1 MYLYLF
7 VFVSQSYF
15 YMRVLHNATVF
26 TMFQPPTKCL
36 THKSCAELSLSS
48 NNISGYQD
56 TTYDRFHHRVEGSK
70 KILTRS
76 EDKRE
81 ETSTWRWKPFLWIQK
96 VPTLVWGSSIH
107 WNGIAM
113 VLTFLADRKQT
124 QVWRLIH
131 SHTTKKKQTS
141 FLSKSWRIFPGRQ
154 IGSIYS
160 LDRVCFLLHSYSL
173 MSGWIV
179 EFHVVGKN
187 EMH

>member
-1 MYLYLF
+1 MQLFLPCSNHLQNVWLTKAVLSYLSHLTISADIKIPHTIDFITGLKDQRKFSRGLRTNERKHPLDDENLF
-7 VFVSQSYF
+7 
-15 YMRVLHNATVF
+15 
-26 TMFQPPTKCL
+26 CD
-36 THKSCAELSLSS
+36 KSW
-48 NNISGYQD
+48 
-56 TTYDRFHHRVEGSK
+56 T
-70 KILTRS
+70 
-76 EDKRE
+76 
-81 ETSTWRWKPFLWIQK
+81 QK